1 MKKGG
6 VISLLY
12 VWAVMVGFILLIW
25 NETMASPPKAGSYQS
40 KKCLRCH
47 TEFTEEDDILTGDF
61 QSRSNK
67 AKSIQVK
74 VNDGMQIL
82 KYTPDTEVENVKDI
96 KALKK
101 PIPVKVYYE
110 KRGEDLI
117 ATSIVAKPVIK
128 VPPEQLFEVEEVQ
141 ALVAQ
146 GPEKGNFV
154 LVDARP
160 AIRYKEGHIP
170 GAISIPFPKMLDM
183 TEKLPKDKH
192 KLIIYYCGGFR

>member
-1 MKKGG
+1 MNSKG
-6 VISLLY
+6 VISSFLVLAVTAGFSLLA
-12 VWAVMVGFILLIW
+12 WD
-25 NETMASPPKAGSYQS
+25 ETMGAGPDAGPHQS

-47 TEFTEEDDILTGDF
+47 AEFAEEDDVLTGDF

-74 VNDGMQIL
+74 VNGGMQIL
-82 KYTPDTEVENVKDI
+82 KYTPETEVENVKNI

-110 KRGEDLI
+110 KRGNDLI

-128 VPPEQLFEVEEVQ
+128 VAPEQIVDLKEME
-141 ALVAQ
+141 ALVAKGQ
-146 GPEKGNFV
+146 EKGNFA

-160 AIRYKEGHIP
+160 GIRYKEGHIP
-170 GAISIPFPKMLDM
+170 GAISIPFPKMLDKVD
-183 TEKLPKDKH
+183 KLPEDKNR
-192 KLIIYYCGGFR
+192 LVIYYCGGFR